1 MKKSKK
7 VGLTIAT
14 CGAALGILASCNS
27 YCSAL
32 DTSNFRYGYDPI
44 NTTFYT
50 SKDSAYEL
58 ILSDFSS
65 YTNVDSS
72 KVKKENL
79 VYENDQ
85 GSFSYSENATIF
97 EENLFK
103 TYNTSLYSVNAGK
116 IKILKATNEE
126 DEAKRSDINFYVGI
140 SSFTAEMFNSVTAGT
155 YSFNLP
161 SYSVIDGMDEKL
173 LTEVCTVSNTGDLSN
188 LSFDKIYGYSY
199 DELKTYRSTTDN
211 TEKNNLLKVMKKER
225 EEKSL
230 LANYGYLKHYTL
242 TKDAKGNDTVDYT
255 AKIKKWNAELAN
267 ELENGEYRVMS
278 SNYLARYETLLSS
291 KVGQVKTCI
300 SVNDGFYGSI
310 STDPLNTTVK
320 IEGKASDFWGDW
332 GKAFTQH
339 GFLEG
344 LLVYPIGVSVENLSH
359 ALGMNGWGQIAA
371 LCIVTVVIR
380 LLFMLVTF
388 PSTLSQS
395 KMTELQPEIQ
405 KLNQK
410 YPNSKTN
417 QYDKER
423 LAQATM
429 ALYKKNGVHPYR
441 SFLVI
446 IIQLPLFISV
456 WNALSGSASLATD
469 AVLGLNLSASIMNT
483 LSNFSGWPGNA
494 GWWSALILIILMS
507 AAQIGAMLLPNLLTK
522 KRSKNIAKLNKSDT
536 QDQQGKQM
544 KYMQWIMTIF
554 VIIMGFQLPAAMGA
568 YWLIGAL
575 FSMFQ
580 SLIMHAILVN
590 KSKKNKNK

>member
-1 MKKSKK
+1 MKKNKK
-7 VGLTIAT
+7 VGLVVAT

-27 YCSAL
+27 FCSAI

-50 SKDSAYEL
+50 SKDSAYET
-58 ILSDFSS
+58 ILEDFSN
-65 YTNVDSS
+65 YTNVDSN

-85 GSFSYSENATIF
+85 GSFLYSDDPTKF

-116 IKILKATNEE
+116 VKLLKATNEE
-126 DEAKRSDINFYVGI
+126 DETKRSDINFYVGLN
-140 SSFTAEMFNSVTAGT
+140 SFTAEMFNSVTDGT
-155 YSFNLP
+155 YSFNVP
-161 SYSVIDGMDEKL
+161 AYSVIDGLDAKL
-173 LTEVCTVSNTGDLSN
+173 LNEVCTVANVGDLSN
-188 LSFDKIYGYSY
+188 LSFDKIYGYSA
-199 DELKTYRSTTDN
+199 DELKSYRSSTGD
-211 TEKNNLLKVMKKER
+211 EKNNLLKTMKKER

-230 LANYGYLKHYTL
+230 LANFGYLKHYTL
-242 TKDAKGNDTVDYT
+242 TKDDKGNDVVDYT
-255 AKIKKWNAELAN
+255 AKIKKWNNELAS
-267 ELENGEYRVMS
+267 ELENGEYKIMS

-291 KVGQVKTCI
+291 KVGSVKTCI
-300 SVNDGFYGSI
+300 SVDDGYYGNI
-310 STDPLNTTVK
+310 STDPLNATVK
-320 IEGKASDFWGDW
+320 ITGKASDFWGDW
-332 GKAFTQH
+332 GKAFSEH

-359 ALGMNGWGQIAA
+359 TLGMNGWGQIAA

-380 LLFMLVTF
+380 LLFMLITF
-388 PSTLSQS
+388 PSTLQQS

-410 YPNSKTN
+410 YPNSQTN

-429 ALYKKNGVHPYR
+429 ALYKKNKVHPYR
-441 SFLVI
+441 SFLVL
-446 IIQLPLFISV
+446 IIQFPLFICV

-469 AVLGLNLSASIMNT
+469 SVLGLNLSASIMNT

-494 GWWSALILIILMS
+494 GWWSALVLIILMS

-522 KRSKNIAKLNKSDT
+522 KRTKNVAKMNKS
-536 QDQQGKQM
+536 QAMDQQGKQM
-544 KYMQWIMTIF
+544 KYMQWIMTVVI
-554 VIIMGFQLPAAMGA
+554 IIMGFQLPAAMGA

-580 SLIMHAILVN
+580 SLIMHAVLVN
-590 KSKKNKNK
+590 KNKKSKNK

>member
-1 MKKSKK
+1 MKKNKK
-7 VGLTIAT
+7 VGLVVAT

-27 YCSAL
+27 FCSAI

-50 SKDSAYEL
+50 SKDSAYET
-58 ILSDFSS
+58 ILEDFSN
-65 YTNVDSS
+65 YTNVDSN

-85 GSFSYSENATIF
+85 GSFLYSDDPTKF

-116 IKILKATNEE
+116 VKLLKATNED
-126 DEAKRSDINFYVGI
+126 DEAKRSDINFYIGI
-140 SSFTAEMFNSVTAGT
+140 NSFTSEMFNSVTAGT
-155 YSFNLP
+155 YSFSVP
-161 SYSVIDGMDEKL
+161 AYSVIDGLDSKL
-173 LTEVCTVSNTGDLSN
+173 LNEVCSVANVGDLSN
-188 LSFDKIYGYSY
+188 LSFDKIYGYSAE
-199 DELKTYRSTTDN
+199 ELKTYRNSTGD
-211 TEKNNLLKVMKKER
+211 EKNTLLKTMQKER

-242 TKDAKGNDTVDYT
+242 TKDDKGNDTVDYT
-255 AKIKKWNAELAN
+255 AKIKKWNNELAS
-267 ELENGEYRVMS
+267 ELENGAYKIMS
-278 SNYLARYETLLSS
+278 TNYLERYETLLSS
-291 KVGQVKTCI
+291 KIGQVKTCI
-300 SVNDGFYGSI
+300 SVSDGFYGNI
-310 STDPLNTTVK
+310 STDPLNATVK
-320 IEGKASDFWGDW
+320 IEGKAGDFWSDW
-332 GKAFTQH
+332 GKAFSEH

-359 ALGMNGWGQIAA
+359 TLGMNGWGQIAA

-380 LLFMLVTF
+380 LLFMLITF
-388 PSTLSQS
+388 PSTLQQS

-410 YPNSKTN
+410 YPNSQTN

-429 ALYKKNGVHPYR
+429 ALYKKNKVHPYR
-441 SFLVI
+441 SFLVL
-446 IIQLPLFISV
+446 IIQFPLFICV

-469 AVLGLNLSASIMNT
+469 SVLGLNLSASILNT

-494 GWWSALILIILMS
+494 GWWSALVLIILMS

-522 KRSKNIAKLNKSDT
+522 KRSKNVAKLNKS
-536 QDQQGKQM
+536 QAMDQQGKQM
-544 KYMQWIMTIF
+544 KYMQWIMTI
-554 VIIMGFQLPAAMGA
+554 VIIIMGFQLPAAMGA

-580 SLIMHAILVN
+580 SLIMHAVLVN
-590 KSKKNKNK
+590 KNKKSKNK